1 MITREV
7 NVTCSNGGTD
17 RLILRKIRCA
27 GAGPAGRYRAPP
39 DPVGQGRRP
48 GVAAGTIRRGPGRPP
63 PASRCQAWSCQASP
77 APPVRPPP
85 RPGERQG
92 AELPRFLLSLP
103 AGEPGC
109 GPGEGFSGSP
119 TLLLGFGRSGLHL
132 RLPWVKRA
140 LASSSQKSTAA
151 LREEVDFKVVRWK
164 RKLVRS
170 FSSVFLRSGR
180 LRTCGLMVAFL
191 TLRGHPVAAC
201 SSEDIRP
208 AQRDSDSAPKRLTLV
223 GIASS
228 SCGALSLC
236 CSKFVLQG
244 PQGFQLSFQFRRE
257 LSIFSATETA
267 QLYIFTF
274 VFSKEKAT
282 NRLHKG

>member
-1 MITREV
+1 MMPRH
-7 NVTCSNGGTD
+7 
-17 RLILRKIRCA
+17 
-27 GAGPAGRYRAPP
+27 RAK
-39 DPVGQGRRP
+39 
-48 GVAAGTIRRGPGRPP
+48 
-63 PASRCQAWSCQASP
+63 
-77 APPVRPPP
+77 
-85 RPGERQG
+85 E
-92 AELPRFLLSLP
+92 
-103 AGEPGC
+103 
-109 GPGEGFSGSP
+109 
-119 TLLLGFGRSGLHL
+119 TLLASLWKIFLICFLS
-132 RLPWVKRA
+132 A
-140 LASSSQKSTAA
+140 LEQ
-151 LREEVDFKVVRWK
+151 
-164 RKLVRS
+164 
-170 FSSVFLRSGR
+170 
-180 LRTCGLMVAFL
+180 FL

-282 NRLHKG
+282 NRLHKGWDAPFHTTFCIRGGKGCVDFGNLPLPCQVQAVLAVVRAEQWENQ